1 MQASSPM
8 HSCACTEASRPP
20 HELQQDNDLIWKA
33 VASCR
38 PLAKLKMAACLAD
51 SNMPLAWQHSSDVW
65 SAPDCK
71 YFKLTAS
78 HGLYWGRW
86 PCAASVEAASGRPHL
101 WSALPWLPEPCTG
114 NPGVSR
120 EVWMM

>member
-8 HSCACTEASRPP
+8 HSCACTEASWPP

-33 VASCR
+33 VTSCR
-38 PLAKLKMAACLAD
+38 PLARLKMAACLAD

-71 YFKLTAS
+71 NSPQAMICI
-78 HGLYWGRW
+78 GVDG
-86 PCAASVEAASGRPHL
+86 PAPHL
-101 WSALPWLPEPCTG
+101 LKQLQVAHICGQLCHDFLNPALAIQECH
-114 NPGVSR
+114 VR
-120 EVWMM
+120 FE